1 MVCMKL
7 PSGTIP
13 ETPYEFLTI
22 LNILSSSPGKLTVMQ
37 LGVDHLTFDGWGVV
51 WVRFF
56 ISQTSGDVLFFPCHA
71 LYSNVRFFTGLY
83 PTRDIFFSPGISL
96 LYFFFPQNQSVGYF
110 FLKSPIPQI
119 TTQQSKWSAPY
130 RLRLFIHCPQ
140 LNCF

>member
-1 MVCMKL
+1 MKL

-13 ETPYEFLTI
+13 ETPYE
-22 LNILSSSPGKLTVMQ
+22 
-37 LGVDHLTFDGWGVV
+37 WGVV

-56 ISQTSGDVLFFPCHA
+56 ISQTSGDVWFFPCHA

-119 TTQQSKWSAPY
+119 TTQQSNGRPLTA
-130 RLRLFIHCPQ
+130 
-140 LNCF
+140 